1 MRLFIA
7 ISLPEKVK
15 NEIETAQNELR
26 RALPIGSVRWTKR
39 EQIHLTLKFLGEVP
53 ADQTEA
59 LTQSI
64 QEACKKFPPLRLRAA
79 RIGFFPNANL
89 PRVIWAGVNDRAG
102 GLPTL
107 QFKIESAV
115 KEFGTQGP
123 EKTFIGHITLGRA
136 QNLKRP
142 QAEILARLATGM
154 TARVFGEWT
163 AGKVEIIRSQLS
175 SGSPQ
180 YSQLASVPLAG
191 T

>member
-39 EQIHLTLKFLGEVP
+39 EQIHLTLKFLGEVLGNR
-53 ADQTEA
+53 TEA
-59 LTQSI
+59 LTQSV

-89 PRVIWAGVNDRAG
+89 PRVIWAGVSDRAG

-107 QFKIESAV
+107 QFAIESAM

-154 TARVFGEWT
+154 TAKIFGEWT
-163 AGKVEIIRSQLS
+163 ADKVEIVRSQLS